1 MQNQDLAASS
11 QPSDSLD
18 ETQHQSLKKPAPK
31 NPSLTTDDLCAT
43 VYQELR
49 NIAAWHLST
58 SHHSITIEATE
69 LVHEAISRVLKQRT
83 DKWNERAH
91 LLAVAS
97 IMIRRVLINHI
108 RDRSAAVRGGGTTP
122 SSIIVDLGGQ
132 SALSESQLLELN
144 EALERLEQIADRQA
158 KIVEMK
164 YFGGLSTS
172 DIATYLDVSE
182 RTVQLD
188 WNHARLWL
196 ARELAHE

>member
-1 MQNQDLAASS
+1 M
-11 QPSDSLD
+11 
-18 ETQHQSLKKPAPK
+18 PAEL
-31 NPSLTTDDLCAT
+31 NPNPAFTTDELCAT

-49 NIAAWHLST
+49 NIAAWHLS
-58 SHHSITIEATE
+58 SAHHSITIEATE
-69 LVHEAISRVLKQRT
+69 LVHEAISRVLKQRK
-83 DKWNERAH
+83 DKWNERTH

-108 RDRSAAVRGGGTTP
+108 RDRSATVRGGGTIT
-122 SSIIVDLGGQ
+122 SSIVVELSGQ
-132 SALSESQLLELN
+132 PGFSETQLLELN
-144 EALERLEQIADRQA
+144 EALGRLEQVAERQA

-164 YFGGLSTS
+164 YFGGLSTAE
-172 DIATYLDVSE
+172 IASYLEVSE

>member
-1 MQNQDLAASS
+1 MQNQDIAASS
-11 QPSDSLD
+11 QPSDSPGGA
-18 ETQHQSLKKPAPK
+18 QHQSQQ

-83 DKWNERAH
+83 DKWNERSH

-108 RDRSAAVRGGGTTP
+108 RDRSAAVRGGGATP

-132 SALSESQLLELN
+132 SALSETQLLELN
-144 EALERLEQIADRQA
+144 EALERLEQIADRQS

-164 YFGGLSTS
+164 YFGGLSTR